1 MRWLKLQLKRLGR
14 RGFKQTTQVTTIKYK
29 EQLSKALEGYVN
41 LDQILNLTHKKLQ
54 ANFKINTQE
63 LSTKFKIS

>member
-14 RGFKQTTQVTTIKYK
+14 RAFKQTTQVTTIKYK

-41 LDQILNLTHKKLQ
+41 LDQILNLTHKKIQ
-54 ANFKINTQE
+54 TNFKINTQE
-63 LSTKFKIS
+63 LSIKF

>member
-1 MRWLKLQLKRLGR
+1 MLGR

-41 LDQILNLTHKKLQ
+41 LDQILNLTHKKIQ
-54 ANFKINTQE
+54 TNFKINTQE
-63 LSTKFKIS
+63 LSIKF

>member
-41 LDQILNLTHKKLQ
+41 LDQILNLTHKKIQ
-54 ANFKINTQE
+54 TNFKINTQE
-63 LSTKFKIS
+63 LSIKF